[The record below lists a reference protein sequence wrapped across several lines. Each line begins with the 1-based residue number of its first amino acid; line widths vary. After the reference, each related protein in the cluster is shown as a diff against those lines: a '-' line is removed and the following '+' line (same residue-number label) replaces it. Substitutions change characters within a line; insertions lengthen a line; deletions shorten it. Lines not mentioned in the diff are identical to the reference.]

1 MKGKVIDYDF
11 FEAYIVLEDD
21 SIVKVPIN
29 SIPNYQNLGATVK
42 IDTNTISC
50 SSNSPKILQDKLID
64 YF

>member
-11 FEAYIVLEDD
+11 FEAYVLLEDD

-29 SIPNYQNLGATVK
+29 SISNYQNLGTTIN
-42 IDTNTISC
+42 IDSNNISY
-50 SSNSPKILQDKLID
+50 NRNNPKILQDKLID